1 MPRAIRTYVRWVD
14 AVNRRVGRAAMCLIF
29 VMAGILLWSS
39 LTKAF
44 LTPSLWTLEMA
55 QFVMVAY
62 YLLGGAYSMQLDG
75 HVRMDL
81 AYGAWSPRTR
91 AWVDCCTIV
100 FLLVYLALLLYGGLS
115 SALYALEYGERSHSA
130 WRPHMAPIKV
140 LACVGI
146 LLMLLQAFAVFFKD
160 LATAKGQAL

>member
-1 MPRAIRTYVRWVD
+1 MPRAIRTYVHWVD

-100 FLLVYLALLLYGGLS
+100 FLLAYLALLLYGGLS

-160 LATAKGQAL
+160 LARAKGQAL